1 MTKIANLFGSVSG
14 PIEKLL
20 QPPSLI
26 FSVIVHYQGLFSG
39 NAVQIPQRLKVLFD
53 NQIFRF
59 ISLFLITLTA
69 SRDVEYAILSTI
81 IFVAVLY
88 ALKTPAEREKTGLI

>member
-1 MTKIANLFGSVSG
+1 MKMLSGFLGPLSNQTEKTIMSQPILFT
-14 PIEKLL
+14 
-20 QPPSLI
+20 LI
-26 FSVIVHYQGLFSG
+26 ILYQGLFSG